1 MTKKLLKQLI
11 NYSYKNN
18 ALIPKNVNSITGLL
32 KRKDLKLYIRAIK
45 IQEKKLS
52 VFIDMPINN
61 GDIKDKFNRIFPNKK
76 ISYRKDP
83 TLMLGAR
90 ITSDDML
97 YELNLKNTLDKILEF
112 IEEDYD

>member
-32 KRKDLKLYIRAIK
+32 KRKDLKEYIHAIK

-52 VFIDMPINN
+52 VFIDVPINN
-61 GDIKDKFNRIFPNKK
+61 VGIKDKFNGIFQSKK
-76 ISYRKDP
+76 IYYRNDP
-83 TLMLGAR
+83 SLILGAR
-90 ITSDDML
+90 VVADDML
-97 YELNLKNTLDKILEF
+97 FEMNLKNTLDKILSYMREN
-112 IEEDYD
+112 YD